1 MTKLIDRGT
10 YPKINEC
17 RLSLNEP
24 VRPEIILKS
33 KASKY
38 KNQKWIHSNDGFSIF
53 VVVHDDEIHVTI
65 WDTERRKQVISSY
78 TETETIVEKF

>member
-10 YPKINEC
+10 YPKIDEC

-24 VRPEIILKS
+24 VRPEIILKA

-38 KNQKWIHSNDGFSIF
+38 KNQKWIHSNDNFTLF
-53 VVVHDDEIHVTI
+53 VDITDDEIHVTI
-65 WDTERRKQVISSY
+65 WDVNNRKQIIDTYKEAVI
-78 TETETIVEKF
+78 ELKKF